1 MLTRS
6 VRTGSAIAAY
16 GTGVPD
22 APGGMVVDLDW
33 RTSATVVA
41 GLLVL
46 FSLFEVAQSARQAL
60 IWVAVGTLL
69 ALALDPL
76 VRALGAR
83 LRCRRGV
90 SVAMVL
96 GLVVAAVGAV
106 LVLLGPPA
114 VREANAFSRD
124 LPTVVAQL
132 GAVPV
137 IGPWLERNDVPAR
150 LEGWLAE
157 LPSRLS
163 GDATP
168 LADLARSLFGGALAA
183 SAIVLVTVTLLLDGE
198 RMVRSAR
205 RLVPFGLR
213 ERADR
218 VGGLLYRTVGRYFA
232 GSVLIAVLNGLAV
245 LVAGLA
251 LGIPLAPLAALWAA
265 ITNLIPQIGGF
276 LGGSVFVLLGFSQG
290 AGTGLV
296 CLLAFLAYQQFENH
310 VLQPTVVGQAVDLS
324 PPVTMMAALVGAS
337 TAGVP
342 GALVAVPLVGTIKAV
357 ALELRPSPAAGRS
370 PAHPTLADRLTRPA
384 RPRRRPL
391 SSGPD
396 HPVTSGDS

>member
-6 VRTGSAIAAY
+6 VRTGWAIGAY
-16 GTGVPD
+16 RTGVSD
-22 APGGMVVDLDW
+22 APEGIVVDLDW

-46 FSLFEVAQSARQAL
+46 FSLFELAQSARQAL

-69 ALALDPL
+69 ALSLDPL
-76 VRALGAR
+76 VRALATR

-90 SVAMVL
+90 AVTLVL
-96 GLVVAAVGAV
+96 VLVVGAV
-106 LVLLGPPA
+106 SSVLVVLGPAA
-114 VREANAFSRD
+114 VREANGFRRD
-124 LPTVVAQL
+124 LPSVVAQL

-137 IGPWLERNDVPAR
+137 VGPWLERNDVPAR
-150 LEGWLAE
+150 LESWLQE

-168 LADLARSLFGGALAA
+168 IADLARSIFGGALAA

-198 RMVRSAR
+198 RLVRGAR
-205 RLVPFGLR
+205 RLVPFHLR
-213 ERADR
+213 DRADR
-218 VGGLLYRTVGRYFA
+218 VGGVLYRTVGRYFA

-251 LGIPLAPLAALWAA
+251 LGLPLAPLAALWAA

-290 AGTGLV
+290 AGTGV
-296 CLLAFLAYQQFENH
+296 ACLAAFLTYQQFENH

-357 ALELRPSPAAGRS
+357 AREVRPPPGGGALPEHPA
-370 PAHPTLADRLTRPA
+370 LLDRLA
-384 RPRRRPL
+384 RLARIRRRPAHRPPG
-391 SSGPD
+391 SPGNI
-396 HPVTSGDS
+396 G